1 MKKIIAKLV
10 ALVIMS
16 ILAFVMVG
24 MPALKAASL
33 ANERRMYA
41 DANYYSYG
49 TQEYDEGWIK
59 IVQKNKEFAKEGH
72 VQKFLATYGII
83 ARVFCEVIV
92 IAILSVTVLCI
103 GLTVQYVNEK
113 EDKKKNRKNR
123 K

>member
-24 MPALKAASL
+24 MPTLKAASL

-41 DANYYSYG
+41 DVNYYSYG
-49 TQEYDEGWIK
+49 TQEYDEGWIE
-59 IVQKNKEFAKEGH
+59 IIQKNKEFANEGH
-72 VQKFLATYGII
+72 VQNFLANYGIL
-83 ARVFCEVIV
+83 ARALCGTLVIT
-92 IAILSVTVLCI
+92 IIGVTVLC
-103 GLTVQYVNEK
+103 LCWTVEYASKKN
-113 EDKKKNRKNR
+113 KKNRKNR